1 MLRLKAT
8 HVCSC
13 HFHSLVNSIYCS
25 SSKFYCSQV
34 LPTCLS
40 FIGQFR
46 QKLYG
51 FYLVSTIFFLFL
63 CYTCRTVNDNFADS
77 MFEVHNF
84 CHMDYC
90 VSDGKVTVTCMFSFL
105 SMLNHISKSHCL
117 SSKYSSCYC
126 ICLSLF

>member
-40 FIGQFR
+40 LIGQFR

-51 FYLVSTIFFLFL
+51 FYLMSTIFLFL
-63 CYTCRTVNDNFADS
+63 CYASRSVNDNFADS
-77 MFEVHNF
+77 MLEVRHF
-84 CHMDYC
+84 YLMDCH
-90 VSDGKVTVTCMFSFL
+90 VPDGKVTVTCMFSFL